1 MEFRL
6 TFMVEK
12 VSYLTQINKAQY
24 TQHHQLGEY
33 VFVSDS
39 LTSCKHTA
47 LNETAC
53 SQILT

>member
-12 VSYLTQINKAQY
+12 VSYLTQINKAKY

-33 VFVSDS
+33 VFVWFFYF
-39 LTSCKHTA
+39 LQTYCIYRNC
-47 LNETAC
+47 L
-53 SQILT
+53 LL